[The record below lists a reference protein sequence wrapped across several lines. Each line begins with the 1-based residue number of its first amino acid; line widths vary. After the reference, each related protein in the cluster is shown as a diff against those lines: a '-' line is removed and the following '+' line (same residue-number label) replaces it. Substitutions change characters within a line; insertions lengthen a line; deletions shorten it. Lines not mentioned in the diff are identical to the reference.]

1 MVITS
6 TKNNEIIDFS
16 KLTNKLDFDY
26 QLNFFKE
33 EKKKYEIFKKNKDF
47 LEHFVKKEYTINIYI
62 DSENEIFFENSNTRL
77 MHIYTTKT
85 YSKKSNNIV
94 SKYFKSEISED
105 EFLTR
110 FKDDINKRIFKK
122 ENDIKTQFLSDDYS
136 SLFYNHQYLLNILSD
151 IELIN
156 LINDDK
162 LKNLYTYGYEN
173 FNDAVFEKL
182 KFKLGFLTYYKF
194 VEPNTKN
201 IKNNVDIPMYDQ
213 YISRLINR
221 YQKFDYILNKEELEL
236 FDIQKKYVLNQ
247 CIDINKY
254 FEENDIKLES
264 DFIYN
269 KSFYYKFITPFILL
283 GLFSNLFTD
292 EELYQLR
299 NILKVV
305 MKLHRAEL
313 NLFEKLYAHTNFKLD
328 ERVIEYYASNY
339 KFVSKSLIDKTIF
352 LQTSILINVYAD
364 NKASYLLTFADILS
378 NNGVIKYSNSDS
390 SRDGFYFYA
399 QYETRK
405 NDLIGYANILS
416 ESNDISTS
424 LFLNKVEENFI
435 NKIQ

>member
-47 LEHFVKKEYTINIYI
+47 LEHFVKKGYTINIYI
-62 DSENEIFFENSNTRL
+62 DSENEIVFENSNTKL

-94 SKYFKSEISED
+94 SKYLKSEISED

-110 FKDDINKRIFKK
+110 FKDDINKRILKK

-136 SLFYNHQYLLNILSD
+136 SLFCDHKYLLNILSD

-162 LKNLYTYGYEN
+162 LKHLYTYGYEN

-269 KSFYYKFITPFILL
+269 KSSYYKFITPFILL

-378 NNGVIKYSNSDS
+378 NNGIIKYSNSDS

-399 QYETRK
+399 QYETIK
-405 NDLIGYANILS
+405 NDLIGYADILS
-416 ESNDISTS
+416 ESNNISTS

-435 NKIQ
+435 NKI

>member
-47 LEHFVKKEYTINIYI
+47 LEHFVKKGYTINIYI
-62 DSENEIFFENSNTRL
+62 DSENEIVFENSNTRL
-77 MHIYTTKT
+77 MHIYTTKI

-110 FKDDINKRIFKK
+110 FKDDINKKIFKK

-162 LKNLYTYGYEN
+162 LKHLYTYGYEN

-313 NLFEKLYAHTNFKLD
+313 NLFEKLYVHTNFKLD

-339 KFVSKSLIDKTIF
+339 KYVSKSLIDKTIF
-352 LQTSILINVYAD
+352 LQNSILINVYAD
-364 NKASYLLTFADILS
+364 NKVSYLLTFADILS

-399 QYETRK
+399 QYESIK
-405 NDLIGYANILS
+405 NDLINYADILS
-416 ESNDISTS
+416 ESNNISTS

>member
-47 LEHFVKKEYTINIYI
+47 LEHFVKKGYTINIYI
-62 DSENEIFFENSNTRL
+62 DSENEIVFENSNTRL

-94 SKYFKSEISED
+94 SKYFKYEISED

-110 FKDDINKRIFKK
+110 FKDDINKKIFKK

-162 LKNLYTYGYEN
+162 LKHLYTYGYEN

-313 NLFEKLYAHTNFKLD
+313 NLFEKLYVHTNFKLD

-339 KFVSKSLIDKTIF
+339 KYVSKSLIDKTIF
-352 LQTSILINVYAD
+352 LQNSILINVYAD
-364 NKASYLLTFADILS
+364 NKVSYLLTFADILS

-399 QYETRK
+399 QYESIK
-405 NDLIGYANILS
+405 NDLINYADILS
-416 ESNDISTS
+416 ESNNISTS

>member
-47 LEHFVKKEYTINIYI
+47 LEHFVKKGYTINIYI
-62 DSENEIFFENSNTRL
+62 DSENEIVFENSNTKL

-105 EFLTR
+105 EFLTL
-110 FKDDINKRIFKK
+110 FKDDINKKIFKK

-162 LKNLYTYGYEN
+162 LKHLYTYGYEN
-173 FNDAVFEKL
+173 FNDAV
-182 KFKLGFLTYYKF
+182 
-194 VEPNTKN
+194 
-201 IKNNVDIPMYDQ
+201 
-213 YISRLINR
+213 
-221 YQKFDYILNKEELEL
+221 
-236 FDIQKKYVLNQ
+236 
-247 CIDINKY
+247 
-254 FEENDIKLES
+254 
-264 DFIYN
+264 
-269 KSFYYKFITPFILL
+269 
-283 GLFSNLFTD
+283 
-292 EELYQLR
+292 
-299 NILKVV
+299 
-305 MKLHRAEL
+305 
-313 NLFEKLYAHTNFKLD
+313 FEKLYAHTNFKLD

-399 QYETRK
+399 QYETIK
-405 NDLIGYANILS
+405 NDLIGYADILS
-416 ESNDISTS
+416 ESNNISTS

-435 NKIQ
+435 NKI

>member
-1 MVITS
+1 
-6 TKNNEIIDFS
+6 
-16 KLTNKLDFDY
+16 
-26 QLNFFKE
+26 
-33 EKKKYEIFKKNKDF
+33 
-47 LEHFVKKEYTINIYI
+47 
-62 DSENEIFFENSNTRL
+62 
-77 MHIYTTKT
+77 
-85 YSKKSNNIV
+85 
-94 SKYFKSEISED
+94 
-105 EFLTR
+105 
-110 FKDDINKRIFKK
+110 
-122 ENDIKTQFLSDDYS
+122 
-136 SLFYNHQYLLNILSD
+136 
-151 IELIN
+151 
-156 LINDDK
+156 
-162 LKNLYTYGYEN
+162 
-173 FNDAVFEKL
+173 
-182 KFKLGFLTYYKF
+182 
-194 VEPNTKN
+194 
-201 IKNNVDIPMYDQ
+201 MYDQ

-313 NLFEKLYAHTNFKLD
+313 NLFEKLYVHTNFKLD

-339 KFVSKSLIDKTIF
+339 KYVSKSLIDKTIF
-352 LQTSILINVYAD
+352 LQNSILINVYAD
-364 NKASYLLTFADILS
+364 NKVSYLLTFADILS

-399 QYETRK
+399 QYESIK
-405 NDLIGYANILS
+405 NDLINYADILS
-416 ESNDISTS
+416 ESNNISTS